1 MPDSGSFETDAGPT
15 QGLETIAR
23 QLATEDQARAALPE
37 GTRVGRYLI
46 LKTIGGGGGGM
57 VYAAYDPELDRRV
70 AVKLLR
76 AGESESSSAVGSKGR
91 TTAQTRLLREAQ
103 AMAKLAHPNVTTVH
117 DVGTFGDLV
126 FIAMELVE
134 AGTLRERLKGPSP
147 PSRSEIM
154 RLMLDAGEGLAA
166 AHAAK
171 LVHRDFKP
179 DNVLVGADGRAR
191 VTDFGL
197 VRAAATG
204 DDEDAGA
211 DAGAPPAAGTD
222 TLTQVGAVMGTL
234 QYMAPEQHDARTTD
248 ARTDQYSYCVTFWEA
263 LYGERP
269 FRGTTRDLAEQKKR
283 LTPPDPPERSS
294 VPSWIRRILERGLS
308 PDPDKRF
315 PDMRSLLTALRDDP
329 AVRTRRRLAIGAGVA
344 AALTLVGASVGL
356 ARRAHPDR
364 CGGSE
369 ALVAGAWDDAVRAQ
383 LRTKFAAAVPGS
395 SPIVASVERTLD
407 AYTGAW
413 VKMRTESCQATRV
426 REEQPES
433 VLVLRTACLDSRL
446 RELRSFTAQL
456 AEAGEADKTLV
467 LKAAQAA
474 GELTSIAPCGDVAG
488 LTAVAPPPKDPAALA
503 LVHKAENTLSEA
515 RALQHLGKDT
525 RAVELAAQALADA
538 QAAHYAPLEAK
549 ARNAHGSS
557 LMATG
562 EHKAAEAELST
573 AFAHSLA
580 AKDDETATK
589 AATSLASLESYMLAR
604 PLEGERWA
612 EIAHGALERAG
623 GDEELRATLLRTESW
638 AHDERG
644 DGKGAVALAEEALAI
659 GERLYGKDSLRIATF
674 LNALGSAYDKV
685 ARYED
690 SRSAHER
697 ALAISRR
704 ELGNEHP
711 NVAASLGNIAEV
723 DVELGDFA
731 AAKPLLEQAVDLY
744 TRIRGPNHPN
754 VAISLGSLGDALTGL
769 GDCAQAIPKY
779 ERAVAINDAKFGRD
793 YADTTHFLA
802 GLGHCRAETGDLAG
816 ALAALER
823 GYAVMKK
830 PEADPDQSAE
840 IRFELAKAITRKDPT
855 SKRARELALEAEGL
869 YERVESPKKL
879 AEVKAW
885 RGEHP

>member
-1 MPDSGSFETDAGPT
+1 M
-15 QGLETIAR
+15 
-23 QLATEDQARAALPE
+23 
-37 GTRVGRYLI
+37 
-46 LKTIGGGGGGM
+46 
-57 VYAAYDPELDRRV
+57 
-70 AVKLLR
+70 
-76 AGESESSSAVGSKGR
+76 
-91 TTAQTRLLREAQ
+91 
-103 AMAKLAHPNVTTVH
+103 
-117 DVGTFGDLV
+117 
-126 FIAMELVE
+126 
-134 AGTLRERLKGPSP
+134 
-147 PSRSEIM
+147 
-154 RLMLDAGEGLAA
+154 
-166 AHAAK
+166 
-171 LVHRDFKP
+171 
-179 DNVLVGADGRAR
+179 
-191 VTDFGL
+191 
-197 VRAAATG
+197 
-204 DDEDAGA
+204 
-211 DAGAPPAAGTD
+211 
-222 TLTQVGAVMGTL
+222 
-234 QYMAPEQHDARTTD
+234 
-248 ARTDQYSYCVTFWEA
+248 
-263 LYGERP
+263 
-269 FRGTTRDLAEQKKR
+269 
-283 LTPPDPPERSS
+283 
-294 VPSWIRRILERGLS
+294 
-308 PDPDKRF
+308 
-315 PDMRSLLTALRDDP
+315 
-329 AVRTRRRLAIGAGVA
+329 A

-623 GDEELRATLLRTESW
+623 ERRRAARDAPSHESW
-638 AHDERG
+638 AHDERWRRQG
-644 DGKGAVALAEEALAI
+644 GRRSRGGGARRLR
-659 GERLYGKDSLRIATF
+659 ERLYGKDSLRIATF

-685 ARYED
+685 ARL
-690 SRSAHER
+690 RRLAKR
-697 ALAISRR
+697 ARASTGDLAAGARGTSTRTWRR
-704 ELGNEHP
+704 
-711 NVAASLGNIAEV
+711 ALGNIAEV

-754 VAISLGSLGDALTGL
+754 VAIALGSLGDALDGAR
-769 GDCAQAIPKY
+769 GV
-779 ERAVAINDAKFGRD
+779 RAGGAEVRTRHRD
-793 YADTTHFLA
+793 QRRQVRPRLRRH
-802 GLGHCRAETGDLAG
+802 G
-816 ALAALER
+816 ALPRGPRALSR
-823 GYAVMKK
+823 
-830 PEADPDQSAE
+830 ADRRHAGG
-840 IRFELAKAITRKDPT
+840 
-855 SKRARELALEAEGL
+855 ARRRSSVATA
-869 YERVESPKKL
+869 S
-879 AEVKAW
+879 
-885 RGEHP
+885 